1 MSEPDDAEEFHA
13 LRREPDP
20 IIRGRRAT
28 ELLALYQQRTT
39 ELARLRRAAIE
50 EARDQLGGSYT
61 EVAKAFGLT
70 KGRITQ
76 IRQTAPAPERAFYGV
91 GPITIAI
98 PGRVFP
104 GRRDLVIASEDD
116 ETADIMTA
124 ELHRLAFHSERY
136 RINPGQ
142 YWSPV
147 GDAVVVCGPVSAP
160 IARELL
166 AEDPVLGF
174 VQLDDGRWVLERR
187 DTSEQYPSP
196 IDDGHDDRDVAY
208 IARHQRAD
216 HVTVHLAGIHA
227 LGSIAAATHLAAGL
241 QELWRDM
248 GQSSFSMA
256 VRGTFEGQKP
266 TNVEVLT
273 GPRRWT

>member
-1 MSEPDDAEEFHA
+1 VSEPDAEEFHA

-28 ELLALYQQRTT
+28 ELLALYQQRST

-76 IRQTAPAPERAFYGV
+76 IRQTAPVPERAFYGV

-136 RINPGQ
+136 RIDPEQ
-142 YWSPV
+142 SWMPA
-147 GDAVVVCGPVSAP
+147 GDAVVICGPVSAP
-160 IARELL
+160 VGGELL
-166 AEDPVLGF
+166 ARDPVLGF
-174 VQLDDGRWVLERR
+174 AQLESGRWVLERR
-187 DTSEQYPSP
+187 DTGEQFVSP
-196 IDDGHDDRDVAY
+196 IDDDRQDERDVAY
-208 IARHQRAD
+208 LARHQGDD
-216 HVTVHLAGIHA
+216 HVTVHLAGVHA

-241 QELWRDM
+241 QEMWREM
-248 GQSSFSMA
+248 GESSFSMV
-256 VRGTFEGQKP
+256 VRGSFEDQKP
-266 TNVEVLT
+266 TGVDVVA
-273 GPRRWT
+273 GPLRWS

>member
-1 MSEPDDAEEFHA
+1 MSEPDAEEFHA

-28 ELLALYQQRTT
+28 ELLALYQQRST

-76 IRQTAPAPERAFYGV
+76 IRQTAPVPERAFYGV

-136 RINPGQ
+136 RVDPEQ
-142 YWSPV
+142 PWTPA
-147 GDAVVVCGPVSAP
+147 GDAVVICGPVSAP
-160 IARELL
+160 VGGELL
-166 AEDPVLGF
+166 ARDPVLSF
-174 VQLDDGRWVLERR
+174 VQLEGGRWVLERR
-187 DTSEQYPSP
+187 DTGEQFASP
-196 IDDGHDDRDVAY
+196 IDDDRHDERDVAY
-208 IARHQRAD
+208 LARHQGDD
-216 HVTVHLAGIHA
+216 HVIVHLAGVHA

-241 QELWRDM
+241 QETWREM
-248 GQSSFSMA
+248 GETSFSMV
-256 VRGTFEGQKP
+256 VRGTFEDQKP
-266 TNVEVLT
+266 TRVDVLA
-273 GPRRWT
+273 GPIRWS